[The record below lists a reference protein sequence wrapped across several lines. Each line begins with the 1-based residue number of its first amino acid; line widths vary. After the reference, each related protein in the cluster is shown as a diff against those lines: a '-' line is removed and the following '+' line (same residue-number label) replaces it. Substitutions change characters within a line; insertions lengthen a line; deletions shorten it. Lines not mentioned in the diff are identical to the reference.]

1 MKGRLHF
8 VSPKGSAA
16 MVATEIGKE
25 VQMIPEAL
33 PPAYM
38 PENVMLMFLGC
49 EGGKADKITLE
60 FIKTLTPKRV
70 ANAALYCCNAKKNDA
85 AIQQMKDAL
94 VAQGIKV
101 LSSTLMPCAGCAG
114 HQGAGQHFRMLW
126 QGPVRR
132 KASRRRRAAG
142 CCQVGQ
148 GVRGQAF

>member
-16 MVATEIGKE
+16 MVANEIGKE

-101 LSSTLMPCAGCAG
+101 LDSTFVCSGKGLFGGKHP
-114 HQGAGQHFRMLW
+114 GADELQ
-126 QGPVRR
+126 
-132 KASRRRRAAG
+132 AAAKWAKE
-142 CCQVGQ
+142 CV
-148 GVRGQAF
+148 AKLSE